1 MITQLSAKGE
11 AKKEELIQELLKF
24 GIFKKYNKQLYE
36 LPIFVLQKEFNNLR
50 GESKNVQEKKIL

>member
-1 MITQLSAKGE
+1 MITPLNKKGE

-36 LPIFVLQKEFNNLR
+36 LPIVVLQREFNHMR
-50 GESKNVQEKKIL
+50 GE